1 MWNTEQRSFKGQRKK
16 NKQSQKAEKVGAVD
30 STDSSEHNRATP
42 AKAETLTMAMV
53 NEEGMSASFAIY
65 TKNAC
70 MHI

>member
-1 MWNTEQRSFKGQRKK
+1 MGIRDR
-16 NKQSQKAEKVGAVD
+16 AEKVGAVD